1 LAYGLSG
8 TEDAGA
14 EGAAPGASAAPK
26 QGAGTGPAFSYF
38 SGDEDAKA
46 RGLFGILAEDGS
58 FDPAN
63 TTRFDKNLSLQLYRG
78 MLFTRLMDKQFMA
91 LQRQGTLGFYAE
103 TLGQEAASIGSAAV
117 LETQDWLVPA
127 LREHGAGLYRGMDF
141 NNFVAQLFGN
151 ANDVT
156 HGRQM
161 PLHPSDKKT
170 HYVNMSSC
178 IASQLPHAVGIA
190 MGMKISGDK
199 NSICIGYMGD
209 GATSEGE
216 FHASMN
222 LAAVAKA
229 PVIMLCQN
237 NQWAISTPGT
247 GQTAADTIA
256 LKGIGYGMEA
266 LRADGNDVLAVYE
279 VTKYAADKARSGGG
293 PTFIELLTYRVSAH
307 TSSDDP
313 SRYRDEGV
321 TDVWRDQRDPL
332 LRMRKFLEKNNWLS
346 EAEHEAMAAQ
356 IDSSVREAVARERDV
371 TMPAK
376 HTMIED
382 VFETPW
388 WRLHEQAA
396 ELE

>member
-1 LAYGLSG
+1 LNVGQTG
-8 TEDAGA
+8 K
-14 EGAAPGASAAPK
+14 EGESK
-26 QGAGTGPAFSYF
+26 EQGAPPAGKELAARGPAFSYF
-38 SGDEDAKA
+38 DLDDEAKA

-63 TTRFDKNLSLQLYRG
+63 TTRFDKTLSLSLYRG

-117 LETQDWLVPA
+117 LEPQDWLVPA

-141 NNFVAQLFGN
+141 GNFVAQLFGN
-151 ANDVT
+151 DNDVT
-156 HGRQM
+156 RGRQM
-161 PLHPSDKKT
+161 PLHPTDRAT
-170 HYVNMSSC
+170 NYVNMSSC
-178 IASQLPHAVGIA
+178 IASQLPHAVGVA
-190 MGMKISGDK
+190 MGMKINGDK
-199 NSICIGYMGD
+199 DCICIGYMGD

-216 FHASMN
+216 FHVSMN

-247 GQTAADTIA
+247 GQTAAETIA
-256 LKGIGYGMEA
+256 LKGGGYGMEA

-279 VTKYAADKARSGGG
+279 VTKYAADKARRGGG

-313 SRYRDEGV
+313 SRYRDENV
-321 TDVWRDQRDPL
+321 TEVWRNARDPL
-332 LRMRKFLEKNNWLS
+332 LRMRKFLDTKGWLS
-346 EAEHEAMAAQ
+346 EAEQEAMSAQ
-356 IDSSVREAVARERDV
+356 IENTVREAVAQQRDV
-371 TMPAK
+371 KMPAK
-376 HTMIED
+376 HTLVED

>member
-1 LAYGLSG
+1 M
-8 TEDAGA
+8 AGA
-14 EGAAPGASAAPK
+14 SLAKSTGK
-26 QGAGTGPAFSYF
+26 GPAFSYF
-38 SGDEDAKA
+38 DGGEDDKA

-63 TTRFDKNLSLQLYRG
+63 TTRFDKALSLKLYQG

-103 TLGQEAASIGSAAV
+103 TLGQEAASIGSAAA

-127 LREHGAGLYRGMDF
+127 LREHGAGLYRGMNFD
-141 NNFVAQLFGN
+141 NFVAQLFGN
-151 ANDVT
+151 ANDIT
-156 HGRQM
+156 QGRQM
-161 PLHPSDKKT
+161 PLHPSDKAT

-190 MGMKISGDK
+190 LGMKISGDK
-199 NSICIGYMGD
+199 DSICIGYMGD

-222 LAAVAKA
+222 LAAVSGA

-237 NQWAISTPGT
+237 NQWAISTPGE
-247 GQTAADTIA
+247 GQTAAETIA

-279 VTKYAADKARSGGG
+279 VTKYAADKARRGDG

-332 LRMRKFLEKNNWLS
+332 LRMRKFLEKNSWLS

-356 IDSSVREAVARERDV
+356 IESTVREAVAKQRDV
-371 TMPAK
+371 AMPEK
-376 HTMIED
+376 RTLVED

-388 WRLHEQAA
+388 WRLREQAA

>member
-1 LAYGLSG
+1 MAIELTGSG
-8 TEDAGA
+8 KSVGIGSGQEAGA
-14 EGAAPGASAAPK
+14 KAEP
-26 QGAGTGPAFSYF
+26 GPAFTYF
-38 SGDEDAKA
+38 GGDEDAKA
-46 RGLFGILAEDGS
+46 RGLFCILAEDGS

-63 TTRFDKNLSLQLYRG
+63 TTRFDKGLSIQLYRG

-103 TLGQEAASIGSAAV
+103 TLGQEAAAIGSAAA
-117 LETQDWLVPA
+117 LEKQDWLVPA

-141 NNFVAQLFGN
+141 TNFVAQLFGN
-151 ANDVT
+151 DNDIT

-161 PLHPSDKKT
+161 PLHPSDRAT
-170 HYVNMSSC
+170 NYVNMSSC

-190 MGMKISGDK
+190 MGMKIKGDK
-199 NSICIGYMGD
+199 DSICIGYMGD

-222 LAAVAKA
+222 LAAVSKA

-247 GQTAADTIA
+247 GQTAAETIA

-279 VTKYAADKARSGGG
+279 VTKYAADKARRGEG

-321 TDVWRDQRDPL
+321 TDVWREQRDPL
-332 LRMRKFLEKNNWLS
+332 IRMRKFLETKGWLS
-346 EAEHEAMAAQ
+346 ESDYEAMAAQ
-356 IDSSVREAVARERDV
+356 IESTVREAVAKQRDV
-371 TMPAK
+371 AMPNK
-376 HTMIED
+376 KTLIED

-388 WRLHEQAA
+388 WRLREQLAD
-396 ELE
+396 LE

>member
-1 LAYGLSG
+1 MTYGLSG
-8 TEDAGA
+8 SGEA
-14 EGAAPGASAAPK
+14 EGAK
-26 QGAGTGPAFSYF
+26 QGAGSAPTQEVGSGPAFAYF
-38 SGDEDAKA
+38 DGDDDAKA
-46 RGLFGILAEDGS
+46 RGLFSILSEDGV
-58 FDPAN
+58 FDAAN
-63 TTRFDKNLSLQLYRG
+63 TTRFDKALSLELYRG

-103 TLGQEAASIGSAAV
+103 TLGQEAASIGSAAA
-117 LETQDWLVPA
+117 LESQDWLVPA

-156 HGRQM
+156 LGRQM
-161 PLHPSDKKT
+161 PLHPSDRAT
-170 HYVNMSSC
+170 NYVNMSSC

-199 NSICIGYMGD
+199 DAICIGYMGD

-247 GQTAADTIA
+247 GQTAAETIA
-256 LKGIGYGMEA
+256 LKGIGYGMES

-321 TDVWRDQRDPL
+321 TDIWREQRDPL
-332 LRMRKFLEKNNWLS
+332 PRMRTFLTENGWLS
-346 EAEHEAMAAQ
+346 EAEHEAMVAQ
-356 IDSSVREAVARERDV
+356 IESSVREAVAVQRDV
-371 TMPAK
+371 PMPAK
-376 HTMIED
+376 STIIED

>member
-1 LAYGLSG
+1 MGAIVTGSG
-8 TEDAGA
+8 DVGPKSAGKS
-14 EGAAPGASAAPK
+14 ASTPK
-26 QGAGTGPAFSYF
+26 TGTAGKGPAFSYF
-38 SGDEDAKA
+38 EGEEDDKA

-58 FDPAN
+58 FDAAN
-63 TTRFDKNLSLQLYRG
+63 TTRFDKTLSLRLYRG

-117 LETQDWLVPA
+117 LEPQDWLVPA
-127 LREHGAGLYRGMDF
+127 LREHGAGLYRGMNFD
-141 NNFVAQLFGN
+141 NFVAQLFGN
-151 ANDVT
+151 ANDIT

-161 PLHPSDKKT
+161 PLHPSDKAT
-170 HYVNMSSC
+170 NYVNMSSC
-178 IASQLPHAVGIA
+178 IASQLPHAVGVA
-190 MGMKISGDK
+190 MGMKLSGDK
-199 NSICIGYMGD
+199 DAICIGYMGD

-222 LAAVAKA
+222 LAAVSKS

-247 GQTAADTIA
+247 GQTAAETIA

-279 VTKYAADKARSGGG
+279 VTKYAADKARRGEG

-313 SRYRDEGV
+313 SRYRDESV

-332 LRMRKFLEKNNWLS
+332 SRMRKFLTSNDWQS
-346 EAEHEAMAAQ
+346 EAEHEAMVAQ
-356 IDSSVREAVARERDV
+356 IESTVREAVAKQRDV
-371 TMPAK
+371 GMPAK
-376 HTMIED
+376 HTLVED

-388 WRLHEQAA
+388 WRLREQAS

>member
-1 LAYGLSG
+1 MVEGLTG
-8 TEDAGA
+8 TEKPGGPEAGA
-14 EGAAPGASAAPK
+14 GLKKKEGL
-26 QGAGTGPAFSYF
+26 GPAFSYF
-38 SGDEDAKA
+38 DGDEGSKA

-63 TTRFDKNLSLQLYRG
+63 TTRFDKTLSLQLYRG

-103 TLGQEAASIGSAAV
+103 TLGQEAASIGSADV
-117 LETQDWLVPA
+117 LESQDWLVPA

-151 ANDVT
+151 DNDIT
-156 HGRQM
+156 RGRQM
-161 PLHPSDKKT
+161 PLHPSDKAT
-170 HYVNMSSC
+170 NYVNMSSC
-178 IASQLPHAVGIA
+178 IASQIPHAVGVA
-190 MGMKISGDK
+190 MGMKINGDK
-199 NSICIGYMGD
+199 DSICIGYMGD

-216 FHASMN
+216 FHVSMN
-222 LAAVAKA
+222 LAAVRKA

-247 GQTAADTIA
+247 GQTASETIA

-279 VTKYAADKARSGGG
+279 VTKYAADKARRGEG

-313 SRYRDEGV
+313 SRYRDEKV
-321 TDVWRDQRDPL
+321 TDVWRDKRDPL
-332 LRMRKFLEKNNWLS
+332 IRMRKFLEKNAWLS
-346 EAEHEAMAAQ
+346 EAEHEAMSAQ
-356 IDSSVREAVARERDV
+356 IETTVREAVAKQRDV
-371 TMPAK
+371 AMPDTK
-376 HTMIED
+376 TLVED

-388 WRLHEQAA
+388 WRLEEQLA

>member
-1 LAYGLSG
+1 LA
-8 TEDAGA
+8 TELT
-14 EGAAPGASAAPK
+14 
-26 QGAGTGPAFSYF
+26 GAGKGGSKGGKPEAGPAPAKGAGPAFSYF
-38 SGDEDAKA
+38 DGDEDAKA
-46 RGLFGILAEDGS
+46 RGLFCILDEDGS

-63 TTRFDKNLSLQLYRG
+63 TTGFDKTLSIQLYRG

-103 TLGQEAASIGSAAV
+103 TLGQEAAAIGSAAA
-117 LETQDWLVPA
+117 LEQQDWLVPA

-151 ANDVT
+151 DNDIT
-156 HGRQM
+156 RGRQM
-161 PLHPSDKKT
+161 PLHPSDKAT
-170 HYVNMSSC
+170 NYVNMSSC

-190 MGMKISGDK
+190 MGMKINGDTD
-199 NSICIGYMGD
+199 SICIGYMGD

-222 LAAVAKA
+222 LAAVSKA

-247 GQTAADTIA
+247 GQTAAETIA

-279 VTKYAADKARSGGG
+279 VTKYAADKARRGEG

-321 TDVWRDQRDPL
+321 TDVWRDKRDPL
-332 LRMRKFLEKNNWLS
+332 LRMRTFLEAKSWLS
-346 EAEHEAMAAQ
+346 ASEHEAMAAQ
-356 IDSSVREAVARERDV
+356 IESTVREAVAKQRDV
-371 TMPAK
+371 AMPDK
-376 HTMIED
+376 KTLVED
-382 VFETPW
+382 VFENPW
-388 WRLHEQAA
+388 WRLREQLA